1 MRYQQLNPTRLIE
14 IIHLRRNKVALSW
27 RKFQSELSN
36 YSEADLLA
44 LLQEERQKHKRVSML
59 ERIHQR
65 YCTLRNNRERLEIL
79 KEGKNP

>member
-1 MRYQQLNPTRLIE
+1 M
-14 IIHLRRNKVALSW
+14 ALSW

-36 YSEADLLA
+36 YNEADLLV
-44 LLQEERQKHKRVSML
+44 LLAEERTKHKRVSML

-79 KEGKNP
+79 KEGKQP